1 MDVSLTPLANM
12 VPLPLF
18 KFAALFVRHISK
30 YGANWI
36 KVQAHDHPQFRTI
49 AARYGQT
56 MHQLNM
62 RMAVTLLR
70 DVAAEKQRARE
81 KAKEQMRTDE
91 AAQEKAETPT
101 VKTEAE
107 MKADELAKEKNPEKE
122 KGAKKE
128 VKEASKSIWRRKF
141 RPLPEN
147 KAVDLFADVIGDSFI
162 LLVAGGLILY
172 EYIRA
177 KGKPDTNT
185 EKIAEL
191 NERLKELDRREDELE
206 EAEKKQ
212 QIRVETLEQA
222 LEEMRKPSDKKR
234 SLSTS

>member
-1 MDVSLTPLANM
+1 M

-36 KVQAHDHPQFRTI
+36 KVQAHDHPKFRTI

-56 MHQLNM
+56 MHQINM

-70 DVAAEKQRARE
+70 DVAAEKR
-81 KAKEQMRTDE
+81 AKEQAE
-91 AAQEKAETPT
+91 APT
-101 VKTEAE
+101 VKTAE
-107 MKADELAKEKNPEKE
+107 QMKQDEI
-122 KGAKKE
+122 KKQE
-128 VKEASKSIWRRKF
+128 RKAAQAVSPWRRKF

-162 LLVAGGLILY
+162 LLVAGGLIMY
-172 EYIRA
+172 EFVRS
-177 KGKPDTNT
+177 KGKPDHNA
-185 EKIAEL
+185 EKIAQLQEKL
-191 NERLKELDRREDELE
+191 EELDRREKELE

-212 QIRVETLEQA
+212 KARVETMEQA
-222 LEEMRKPSDKKR
+222 IEEMKRLTAEAKSKK
-234 SLSTS
+234 SLFSAA

>member
-1 MDVSLTPLANM
+1 M

-36 KVQAHDHPQFRTI
+36 KVQAHDHPKFRAV

-56 MHQLNM
+56 MHQINM

-70 DVAAEKQRARE
+70 DAAAERRA
-81 KAKEQMRTDE
+81 K
-91 AAQEKAETPT
+91 EKAEAPT
-101 VKTEAE
+101 VKTEEQMRHDEA
-107 MKADELAKEKNPEKE
+107 MKEKNAAKEKAEK
-122 KGAKKE
+122 
-128 VKEASKSIWRRKF
+128 KEASKSIWRRRF

-162 LLVAGGLILY
+162 LLIASGLILY

-177 KGKPDTNT
+177 KGKPDVNA

-191 NERLKELDRREDELE
+191 NEKLKELDQREIELE
-206 EAEKKQ
+206 EAEKARQK
-212 QIRVETLEQA
+212 RVETLEQA
-222 LEEMRKPSDKKR
+222 LEEIRKASGKRR
-234 SLSTS
+234 SLPFAS